1 MNYNETQVRALEVCI
16 QKMQSG
22 EKLEQTLE
30 LYPSWADK
38 LTPPLEA
45 VQVLRIYAESLP
57 NWPPES
63 SQAKADF
70 LNAAQYLSGGKVS
83 QPTRASRLSRLAW
96 LALTLFLIAGV
107 LAGYAAAMIA
117 LPGEFFY
124 PLKMFTWQAR
134 RQFAAQPDHILA
146 LERAF
151 DQARLE
157 DLRSM
162 VSLKRSGSIN
172 FAGLLEQ
179 GNPEE
184 WRLSEFPVRLPQQAK
199 IVGQVK
205 DGIWVE
211 ASAVLGTDGSL
222 TIEQIQP
229 REYTFEGQLQEITAD
244 SLVVSGIPVRLNQ
257 STLVH
262 GSPMAGSQ
270 VKIIALRNADD
281 SLLARLVD
289 AAIPGNP

>member
-1 MNYNETQVRALEVCI
+1 MNYNEAQVRALEVCI

-30 LYPSWADK
+30 LYPSWTAE

-45 VQVLRIYAESLP
+45 VQVLRIYADSLP
-57 NWPPES
+57 TWLPAN

-70 LNAAQYLSGGKVS
+70 LNAAQNLSRSKGS
-83 QPTRASRLSRLAW
+83 QTTRSSRLSRLAW
-96 LALTLFLIAGV
+96 LALILLLIAGA

-117 LPGEFFY
+117 LPGEIFY

-134 RQFAAQPDHILA
+134 QQFALQPDHKLT

-162 VSLKRSGSIN
+162 VALGRSGSIK
-172 FAGLLEQ
+172 FAGLLAQ
-179 GNPEE
+179 GNLEDWHLAELPA
-184 WRLSEFPVRLPQQAK
+184 RLPEQAK
-199 IVGQVK
+199 IVGQVQ

-211 ASAVLGTDGSL
+211 TSAMLGTDGIL

-229 REYTFEGQLQEITAD
+229 REYVFEGQLQEITAD

-262 GSPMAGSQ
+262 GSPMAGSR
-270 VKIIALRNADD
+270 VKIIAFRSADD
-281 SLLARLVD
+281 SLQARLVE
-289 AAIPGNP
+289 AAMPGNP